1 MASLILAATIGC
13 SIGLFIGM
21 ELGVRAYVGG
31 IRKVYPNWG
40 RK

>member
-1 MASLILAATIGC
+1 MASLILAATVGC

-21 ELGVRAYVGG
+21 ELGVRFYVAG

-40 RK
+40 KR